1 MVNQQLV
8 DYVKQQVGG
17 GVSGDAVRKALLDAG
32 WPEADVDDSMKMA
45 APAAPAAA
53 AAAVASSPAAK
64 PATQSFDPVSAMG
77 STRQGSVS
85 ASTVSPVG
93 VTATMDK
100 GRFFNNEHAEEEE
113 HGRPAASRVL
123 MIVMGSLIIV
133 LVAVIAYI
141 YLSLNGK
148 LEAVTG
154 TSSLT
159 ASEAANLKGQI
170 QTLTSEKDALTGQL
184 AAQTGEKDALAEELA
199 FLAVT
204 GAVADVPGTVKG
216 TVSAASGVYTVTT
229 PHNIRIVVKN
239 SKDAK
244 VDAALKPLVGNSA
257 TLAGTHRAGTMEI
270 TVVTVN
276 GASLTPPAPT
286 PTSTPSSTPP
296 TT

>member
-17 GVSGDAVRKALLDAG
+17 GVAGDAVRKALLDAG
-32 WPEADVDDSMKMA
+32 WPEADVDDSIKTA
-45 APAAPAAA
+45 APTAPAAA
-53 AAAVASSPAAK
+53 VSSPAAK
-64 PATQSFDPVSAMG
+64 PAVQSFDPATAMG
-77 STRQGSVS
+77 SSRSGSAV
-85 ASTVSPVG
+85 AATVSPVG
-93 VTATMDK
+93 VTASMDK

-113 HGRPAASRVL
+113 HGKPAASRVL

-141 YLSLNGK
+141 YMSLNGK

-154 TSSLT
+154 TSSLS
-159 ASEAANLKGQI
+159 ASEAAALKNQL
-170 QTLTSEKDALTGQL
+170 QPVTAERDALSGQL
-184 AAQTGEKDALAEELA
+184 SAQTGEKDTLAEELA
-199 FLAVT
+199 FLSVT
-204 GAVADVPGTVKG
+204 GAVVDVPGTVKG
-216 TVSAASGVYTVTT
+216 TITAASGIYTVTT

-244 VDAALKPLVGNSA
+244 VDAALKPLIGNSA

-276 GASLTPPAPT
+276 GNSLTPPVPT

-296 TT
+296 AV